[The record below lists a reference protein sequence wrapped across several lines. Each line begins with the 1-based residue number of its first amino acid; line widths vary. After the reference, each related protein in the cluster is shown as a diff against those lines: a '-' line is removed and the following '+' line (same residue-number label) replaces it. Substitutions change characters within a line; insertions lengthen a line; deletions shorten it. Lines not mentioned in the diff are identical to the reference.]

1 MRTFIQRWKGT
12 SLLLWRGGFGLFI
25 QQIKI
30 IFIGSNQNHPSNQNH
45 LHQSTSAVWL
55 PQQYYLSHNI
65 LWPCLSQKHTFTHHV
80 LCVHVDRQ
88 FNIWAMNEVHM
99 FHTAVM
105 VLVMVAEGWKNAL
118 KMNKPGVHFAKYT
131 LEIKVWKL
139 LVIAFRKY
147 ITSRG
152 LRALCNGPETLTQ
165 WKCGSVTDDNVG
177 EDGIWRWYLIS
188 DIWYLF
194 ADKTCCLIWPPDE
207 DKCNPP
213 SPLPQAGL
221 AGIFIVFVGRIGFG
235 WSESDYHRVLIQSW
249 KWE

>member
-105 VLVMVAEGWKNAL
+105 VLVMVAEGWKNVL
-118 KMNKPGVHFAKYT
+118 KMHKPGT
-131 LEIKVWKL
+131 LCKNTLWKSKSESCWWL
-139 LVIAFRKY
+139 LSENIWRSVVYRRSV
-147 ITSRG
+147 TVR
-152 LRALCNGPETLTQ
+152 RNGPTNGRTNQSTDRGRFTHLRITNTPMFQNFNRET
-165 WKCGSVTDDNVG
+165 
-177 EDGIWRWYLIS
+177 
-188 DIWYLF
+188 
-194 ADKTCCLIWPPDE
+194 
-207 DKCNPP
+207 
-213 SPLPQAGL
+213 
-221 AGIFIVFVGRIGFG
+221 
-235 WSESDYHRVLIQSW
+235 
-249 KWE
+249 